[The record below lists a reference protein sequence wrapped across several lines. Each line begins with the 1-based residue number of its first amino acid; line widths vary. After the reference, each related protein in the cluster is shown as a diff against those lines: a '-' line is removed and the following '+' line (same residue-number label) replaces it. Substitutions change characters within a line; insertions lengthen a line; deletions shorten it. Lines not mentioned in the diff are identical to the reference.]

1 MHMHTYLLYAYNI
14 MYCVFMQTRDSGV
27 DSSHYQMHLEPYDQ
41 IHPFDKFA
49 LAFISP
55 EEDKYYVLPQGNE
68 DTVSLALDNDHYMDK
83 YIFTF
88 QEAAAP

>member
-1 MHMHTYLLYAYNI
+1 
-14 MYCVFMQTRDSGV
+14 
-27 DSSHYQMHLEPYDQ
+27 MHLEPYDRTD
-41 IHPFDKFA
+41 PFNKFA

-55 EEDKYYVLPQGNE
+55 EEDKYYVLPQGEE

-83 YIFTF
+83 YIFKF